1 MAQRG
6 SVILYCIWVVAISC
20 FIAHYFNS
28 RQNEVAVNRFKIAY
42 SNYTTALV
50 NTVTDMNGETG
61 CYFSTEGASQN
72 EFSNCNEFYKR
83 LAENLTVTKFCKSKS
98 LKNGCVPKYESYTKD
113 HKCAGFS
120 ESMFNSGNQSFIM
133 SDKSI
138 LNVFNMPSNAAKP
151 IFAVDVN
158 GLKKPNM
165 GGYDL
170 FSFVVMRN
178 IYGSYYFNPH
188 ITYCIPVSKGGIE
201 YINDVYK

>member
-6 SVILYCIWVVAISC
+6 SVILYCVWTVVISV
-20 FIAHYFNS
+20 FVAHYFNN

-42 SNYTTALV
+42 SNYNNALS
-50 NTVTDMNGETG
+50 NTVSDMNGETG
-61 CYFSTEGASQN
+61 CYFSTEGVSQN
-72 EFSNCNEFYKR
+72 DFRNCSEFYKN
-83 LAENLTVTKFCKSKS
+83 LAKNLNVTKFCKNKS
-98 LKNGCVPKYESYTKD
+98 YQNGCIPRYENYTKD
-113 HKCAGFS
+113 RVCAGFS
-120 ESMFNSGNQSFIM
+120 ESMFNSGNQGFVM

-138 LNVFNMPSNAAKP
+138 MNVFNMPSNSSKP
-151 IFAVDVN
+151 LFAVDVN
-158 GLKKPNM
+158 GFQKPNL

-178 IYGSYYFNPH
+178 KNGAYYFSPH